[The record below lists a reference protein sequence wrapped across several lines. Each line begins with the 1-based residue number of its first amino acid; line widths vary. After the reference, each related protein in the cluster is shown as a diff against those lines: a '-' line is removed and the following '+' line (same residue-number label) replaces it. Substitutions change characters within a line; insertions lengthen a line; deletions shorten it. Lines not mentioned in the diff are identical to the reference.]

1 MRSAWLAVVML
12 APVAAGAYVRSTTA
26 GTSCGPPAQPLFWNV
41 DNISYVIDSDGSAD
55 VPLASAVA
63 AVNASFQ
70 TWENVSCSFIAFEYG
85 GTINAPMAGRD
96 FTNVISWIES
106 GWRYDTNVL
115 AITTTHFSCD
125 GEIVESDIEV
135 NGRFIWTVGSQ
146 ADQFDIQNVLTHEAG
161 HFIGFA
167 HSLDP
172 ASTMFA
178 TTSAGD
184 LSRRTLTSDDAQGPC
199 DVYPEVVVP
208 TPDAAP
214 PPPRPDA
221 RPGTPDARP
230 GTSDA
235 RPGTPDAPPGTPD
248 APPGTPD
255 ARPRPDARAGTP
267 DAPSTSSTTAAEA
280 VCGCG
285 VQGGGGGLLPL
296 ALFLWWMR
304 RPRRSQSGKTRT
316 Q

>member
-1 MRSAWLAVVML
+1 MRSGLLAMVVL
-12 APVAAGAYVRSTTA
+12 APAAAGAYVRSTTA

-55 VPLASAVA
+55 NVPLASAVA

-85 GTINAPMAGRD
+85 GTINAPPAGRD
-96 FTNVISWIES
+96 LTNVISWIES
-106 GWRYDTNVL
+106 DWRYGDMVL
-115 AITTTHFSCD
+115 AVTTTYFSCD
-125 GEIVESDIEV
+125 GEIVESDMEV
-135 NGRFIWTVGSQ
+135 NGHFSWTVGSQ
-146 ADQFDIQNVLTHEAG
+146 PDQFDIQNVLTHEAG

-172 ASTMFA
+172 VSTMFA

-184 LSRRTLTSDDAQGPC
+184 LSRRTLTADDAQGPC

-214 PPPRPDA
+214 PPRP
-221 RPGTPDARP
+221 
-230 GTSDA
+230 DA

-267 DAPSTSSTTAAEA
+267 DAPTSSAMAAES

-285 VQGGGGGLLPL
+285 VQGGGGGLVPL
-296 ALFLWWMR
+296 ALLFLWWMR
-304 RPRRSQSGKTRT
+304 RSRPR
-316 Q
+316 